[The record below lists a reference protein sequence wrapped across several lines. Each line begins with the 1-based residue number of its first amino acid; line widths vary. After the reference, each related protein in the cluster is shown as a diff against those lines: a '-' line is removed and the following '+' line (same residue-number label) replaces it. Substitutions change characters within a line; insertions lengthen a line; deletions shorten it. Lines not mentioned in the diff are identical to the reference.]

1 MMTVNNVLDY
11 LKEKYPLDTACDF
24 DNVGLLVGDKTAT
37 VTRAVVCLDCDIN
50 TVNFAKEIGAELII
64 THHPVIFSG
73 LKNILAGGVIY
84 ELVKSNISVI
94 SMHTNLD
101 IAVGGVTENLCAAIG
116 LTNVKPYVAHDG
128 FLIREAECDIHDAN
142 LLAEH
147 IKAKLGGS
155 VRYVDS
161 GKSIQKVLVCSGSGG
176 EFLSDVI
183 DDGFD
188 ALISADI
195 KHNVFIDAVN
205 NGVCAFDAGH
215 YHSENV
221 IVKPLLKELST
232 QFSDIEFNEFN
243 NNNKIKSV

>member
-1 MMTVNNVLDY
+1 MTVNNVLDY

-64 THHPVIFSG
+64 THHPVIFNG
-73 LKNILAGGVIY
+73 LKAVTVGTVVY
-84 ELVKSNISVI
+84 EAVKANISVI

-128 FLIREAECDIHDAN
+128 FLIREAECTIHEADR
-142 LLAEH
+142 LAEH
-147 IKAKLGGS
+147 IKAKLGGA
-155 VRYVDS
+155 VRYVDN
-161 GKSIQKVLVCSGSGG
+161 GKAIQKVLVCSGSGG
-176 EFLSDVI
+176 DFLTDVI
-183 DDGFD
+183 NGDFD
-188 ALISADI
+188 ALIAADI

-205 NGVCAFDAGH
+205 NGVTVFDAGH
-215 YHSENV
+215 YTSENV
-221 IVKPLLKELST
+221 IVKPLCNELKAE
-232 QFSDIEFNEFN
+232 FSDIEFSEFN
-243 NNNKIKSV
+243 NDKIKSI